1 MGNALITTRTREDHT
16 LPMSLLPEMQC
27 SEHWLEDS
35 EARLT
40 WITELQA
47 SLCYTDNRLSSASPS
62 HTHTMAQAWVGAK
75 PPTQNVIKI
84 IFKNVHP
91 QTQTK

>member
-16 LPMSLLPEMQC
+16 LAMSLLPEMQC

-35 EARLT
+35 EAKIT
-40 WITELQA
+40 WTTELQA
-47 SLCYTDNRLSSASPS
+47 SLCYTDNRSSSASL
-62 HTHTMAQAWVGAK
+62 THTMAQAWVGAK
-75 PPTQNVIKI
+75 PLTQNVIKI
-84 IFKNVHP
+84 ILKNIHP